1 MNTQKKTDTEHVA
14 FRERE
19 DEWLSGRTLFNF
31 LCVPILRE
39 GTNRERE
46 REREGKLLAAHS
58 KEAAPSVGFCAFK

>member
-1 MNTQKKTDTEHVA
+1 MDKKTDTEHVA

-31 LCVPILRE
+31 LCVPILRI
-39 GTNRERE
+39 GTNTE
-46 REREGKLLAAHS
+46 EGSSLPHS